1 MDLIAAWYAMGEE
14 YIPIKDIYAHL
25 RAKHPN
31 ILISWKQGATGT
43 EDFAS
48 PENSFHDL
56 AESIRPRF
64 GDAGAER
71 ARRGFEGNKKKHNEI
86 CSTVQRGCWGYNP
99 RCENRNVEEL
109 YQLLGHAAEN
119 NCNLLLN
126 VEPMALSH
134 VKILLE
140 LGQKIQRE
148 GFPKTGDFFQNKT
161 EVGAE

>member
-1 MDLIAAWYAMGEE
+1 M
-14 YIPIKDIYAHL
+14 
-25 RAKHPN
+25 
-31 ILISWKQGATGT
+31 
-43 EDFAS
+43 
-48 PENSFHDL
+48 
-56 AESIRPRF
+56 
-64 GDAGAER
+64 
-71 ARRGFEGNKKKHNEI
+71 
-86 CSTVQRGCWGYNP
+86 
-99 RCENRNVEEL
+99 EEL

-126 VEPMALSH
+126 VEPMADGSIHPSH